1 MINIYTK
8 PKETK
13 KTPFVNKPYYDDS
26 IGEWGIVEEVN
37 SKLNQV
43 NVVTRRGIRLIGI
56 PVFSQE
62 WVVNKEDYVASSRN
76 LPPVGASVFVL
87 MPTKTATGAFV
98 LCSGFP
104 LCEPSLQN
112 LFAKDDSE
120 LEEKNN
126 TKETVTQG
134 GWNITEEYE
143 TGIVNFVSKDENI
156 KLSINS
162 EEEVSLEIWDAVI
175 SVKEDELKISALENE
190 ITITSNG
197 VTLKPKKLV
206 IESEGDIEFKCSNSK
221 LYTDNFVVKKSATS
235 PIAALEVSP

>member
-1 MINIYTK
+1 MIQI
-8 PKETK
+8 K
-13 KTPFVNKPYYDDS
+13 KRPQIEKKLAFTNHVYYDDA
-26 IGEWGIVEEVN
+26 IGEWGTVEEVN

-43 NVVTRRGIRLIGI
+43 NVLTRRGLRLIGI

-62 WVVNKEDYVASSRN
+62 WVVDKDDYVASSRN

-134 GWNITEEYE
+134 GWDITENYN
-143 TGIVNFVSKDENI
+143 TGIVKFVSKDE
-156 KLSINS
+156 
-162 EEEVSLEIWDAVI
+162 
-175 SVKEDELKISALENE
+175 KISLIVDSENKISLKAFDCE
-190 ITITSNG
+190 IQITPDNVTI
-197 VTLKPKKLV
+197 KPKQLK
-206 IESEGDIEFKCSNSK
+206 IESENDIELKCASSVI
-221 LYTDNFVVKKSATS
+221 YTDSLTVKKSENS
-235 PIAALEVSP
+235 PIPAMEITP